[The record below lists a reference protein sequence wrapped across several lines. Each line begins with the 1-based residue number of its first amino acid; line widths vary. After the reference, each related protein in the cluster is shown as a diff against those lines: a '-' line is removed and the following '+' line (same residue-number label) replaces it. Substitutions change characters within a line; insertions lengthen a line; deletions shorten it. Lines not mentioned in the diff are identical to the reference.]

1 MGLIRNQSGQI
12 LVILATTLL
21 FGGATVAVGVMTTG
35 QTAKEITKKIKNL
48 EMDEDRQDEAL
59 RLIKQWKKDGKAFWK
74 ADQKNM
80 KKLFKLMKKYETT
93 PGELDELVAA
103 QDRNADE
110 NDRILLDN
118 RFALKEQMT
127 KEQWDAVFDQ

>member
-1 MGLIRNQSGQI
+1 VSS
-12 LVILATTLL
+12 
-21 FGGATVAVGVMTTG
+21 TG

-48 EMDEDRQDEAL
+48 EMDDERQDEAL
-59 RLIKQWKKDGKAFWK
+59 RLVKQWKKDGKAFWK

-93 PGELDELVAA
+93 PEELDELVAA

-110 NDRILLDN
+110 NDRILLDS

-127 KEQWDAVFDQ
+127 KEEWDAVFN